1 MDCYYTA
8 IYFKFIEA
16 GYDAF
21 IDYANKMH
29 FLLNISSLIS
39 SKDFFSLDSK
49 QYFFGN
55 RSSVSRNRWSQSN
68 PAIAI
73 FKMAADIIMTS
84 YRAIVLL
91 KSYFLHKNRLEIFIT
106 RPIVILA
113 LKMDTHKTNFDFK
126 KKKKF

>member
-1 MDCYYTA
+1 MDCYCTA

-55 RSSVSRNRWSQSN
+55 RSSVSRSRWSQSN
-68 PAIAI
+68 PAIVI
-73 FKMAADIIMTS
+73 DCHDQGFHGKNKKYLISIKYGKQTFKG
-84 YRAIVLL
+84 VLFTAFA
-91 KSYFLHKNRLEIFIT
+91 S
-106 RPIVILA
+106 
-113 LKMDTHKTNFDFK
+113 
-126 KKKKF
+126 

>member
-21 IDYANKMH
+21 IDYVRKMH
-29 FLLNISSLIS
+29 FLLNISSLIY

-55 RSSVSRNRWSQSN
+55 RSSVPETDGPNLIQ
-68 PAIAI
+68 P
-73 FKMAADIIMTS
+73 
-84 YRAIVLL
+84 
-91 KSYFLHKNRLEIFIT
+91 
-106 RPIVILA
+106 
-113 LKMDTHKTNFDFK
+113 
-126 KKKKF
+126 

>member
-16 GYDAF
+16 GYDVF

-49 QYFFGN
+49 QYFFRN

-68 PAIAI
+68 PAIVE
-73 FKMAADIIMTS
+73 KRTMTS
-84 YRAIVLL
+84 STQTNNYPM
-91 KSYFLHKNRLEIFIT
+91 YIT
-106 RPIVILA
+106 SMVIL
-113 LKMDTHKTNFDFK
+113 KTKPVKTNVI
-126 KKKKF
+126 